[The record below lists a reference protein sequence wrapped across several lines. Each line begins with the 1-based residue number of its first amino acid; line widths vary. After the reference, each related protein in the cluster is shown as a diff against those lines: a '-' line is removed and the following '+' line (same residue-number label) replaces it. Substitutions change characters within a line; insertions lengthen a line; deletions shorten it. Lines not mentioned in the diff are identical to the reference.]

1 MKIIKYCRHARKRMK
16 ERNVTEEEVNF
27 VINKADYIENDVK
40 DRKNAYKHINERF
53 TRVTFKDVTFKEEND
68 NIFIITVNIR
78 KKPFE
83 RLNL

>member
-27 VINKADYIENDVK
+27 VINQADYIENDVK
-40 DRKNAYKHINERF
+40 CRKNAYKHINERF
-53 TRVTFKDVTFKEEND
+53 TRVTFKEESD
-68 NIFIITVNIR
+68 NIFIVTVTIR

>member
-27 VINKADYIENDVK
+27 VVNQADYLEHDVK
-40 DRKNAYKHINERF
+40 GRKNAYKLINERF
-53 TRVTFKDVTFKEEND
+53 TRVTFKEEND
-68 NIFIITVNIR
+68 NIFIITVTIR

>member
-1 MKIIKYCRHARKRMK
+1 MKIVKYCRHARKRMK

-53 TRVTFKDVTFKEEND
+53 TRVTFKEEND
-68 NIFIITVNIR
+68 NIFIITVTIR

>member
-1 MKIIKYCRHARKRMK
+1 MK

-53 TRVTFKDVTFKEEND
+53 TRVTFKEESD
-68 NIFIITVNIR
+68 NIFIATVTIR